1 MFNISSQIYCTLCK
15 GIKMNVEYQ
24 KKIDIMFSAGLGS
37 PSSWVCVAALENG
50 LESGQGSLQPWRPLS
65 KFIFPLPGLAHLE
78 LLANVAT
85 EMATVMTII
94 GLAII
99 ASER

>member
-1 MFNISSQIYCTLCK
+1 
-15 GIKMNVEYQ
+15 
-24 KKIDIMFSAGLGS
+24 MFSAGLGS
-37 PSSWVCVAALENG
+37 PSRWVCVAALENG
-50 LESGQGSLQPWRPLS
+50 LESGQGSLQLWRPLS
-65 KFIFPLPGLAHLE
+65 KFIFPLSGLAHLE